1 MVMTFS
7 VSGAATHRGSESAI
21 WRAPRTEA
29 ECLAPIT
36 GEGKTAVNQ
45 AGRPDGPTAA
55 QTQSGD
61 RLRGLAGPACG
72 KRSGS
77 RGLLRVAARGL
88 TAIVKPIRYPQRAH
102 LPNMAAS

>member
-45 AGRPDGPTAA
+45 AGRPDGPTARRRRRPKA
-55 QTQSGD
+55 AIACVGSQD
-61 RLRGLAGPACG
+61 RLVESVQG
-72 KRSGS
+72 
-77 RGLLRVAARGL
+77 VADSFAS
-88 TAIVKPIRYPQRAH
+88 
-102 LPNMAAS
+102 LPVG